1 MSKINKNKGI
11 VFWVTG
17 MPGSGK
23 TSISKKI
30 KKFIEK
36 KFGPTLLINGD
47 DLREIFDIK
56 GYTKNNRFKIAKYYS
71 LYCKFISDQKINLIF
86 TTGSLFHKVHN
97 LNKKILTNYIEILI
111 MSEINILKR
120 KKNKSFY
127 QKKTNNVWGV
137 DISVQFPKKPDIILN
152 NNYKLNINELS
163 KKLISEIKMLNK
175 LKNIK

>member
-1 MSKINKNKGI
+1 
-11 VFWVTG
+11 

-30 KKFIEK
+30 KDFIEK

-56 GYTKNNRFKIAKYYS
+56 GYSKSKNFKIAKYYS

-86 TTGSLFHKVHN
+86 TTGSLFHKIHN
-97 LNKKILTNYIEILI
+97 LNKKILANYIEILI

-120 KKNKSFY
+120 KKIKVFIKKRLIMFGVLIYRSSF
-127 QKKTNNVWGV
+127 QKNLT
-137 DISVQFPKKPDIILN
+137 
-152 NNYKLNINELS
+152 
-163 KKLISEIKMLNK
+163 
-175 LKNIK
+175 